1 MIESFGDQFLFGA
14 HDVSTQ
20 HDVDG
25 SDEEEEL
32 DEMFSQHEVLV
43 EQPQA
48 PTLSK
53 VEQDIKTALWNIENL
68 RPQSMISL
76 AARLTKH
83 YHGDMSI
90 EINWPHGMYP
100 ETEFSPR
107 VEYVAYEGMLQFLA
121 NELLDTS
128 FIHWCQMFLFGH
140 RLKNPT
146 QVAYFNTQRITGKE
160 CEENLPS
167 VKEHLVK
174 VYKLHEGKKYFLAS
188 FFYR

>member
-1 MIESFGDQFLFGA
+1 MIENFGDEFLFGA
-14 HDVSTQ
+14 DDVSTQ

-25 SDEEEEL
+25 SEEL

-53 VEQDIKTALWNIENL
+53 LEQDIKTALWNIKNL
-68 RPQSMISL
+68 RPQSMNSL

-83 YHGDMSI
+83 YEGDMSI

-100 ETEFSPR
+100 ETEFIPR
-107 VEYVAYEGMLQFLA
+107 VEYVEYEGMLQFLA
-121 NELLDTS
+121 NGLLDAN
-128 FIHWCQMFLFGH
+128 FIHWCQMFLYGH
-140 RLKNPT
+140 RLKTPT
-146 QVAYFNTQRITGKE
+146 QVAYFSTQRITGKK

-167 VKEHLVK
+167 VKEHLVE
-174 VYKLHEGKKYFLAS
+174 VYKLHERKNIFLLNFS
-188 FFYR
+188 ISNI